1 MDDVIGK
8 ILTLITLIGGTYL
21 CVQTFDTLVYNSGA
35 LHVFVFALSVLMIRC
50 GIFSILKGKISC

>member
-8 ILTLITLIGGTYL
+8 ILTLIMLIGGTYL
-21 CVQTFDTLVYNSGA
+21 CIQTLSELLYNSGA

-50 GIFSILKGKISC
+50 GIVSILKGKISC